1 MSRITDTL
9 LSINDQLNKAS
20 EEIIGRIAELQT
32 RDYLTE
38 EDHAILSRIKQG
50 AQTLDDIVPD
60 EVVEEAEEAE
70 AEEQETPAEEASEDE
85 VEEAPAEDDVEED
98 VETEDETVDPTE
110 PAEDAEA

>member
-32 RDYLTE
+32 RDYLTD

-70 AEEQETPAEEASEDE
+70 AEEATEEASEDE

-98 VETEDETVDPTE
+98 VETEDEAVDPTE